1 MFQKATKH
9 ESKLRLAI
17 AGPSGGGK
25 TFTAL
30 TLATHLAPGGRIAL
44 LDTERGSAS
53 KYAPLPGEKADPS
66 KGTFDFDA
74 CDLDPPYHPDRFVE
88 AIQFAAKSG
97 YQVLIVDSLSHA
109 WNGPGGLLELVDE
122 FAKRMKTSN
131 SFAGWKDATPI
142 QARLI
147 DAFMAADLHVISTMR
162 SKMEYVLETNEKGK
176 SVPRKV
182 GMAPIQRDGVE
193 YEFDIFLEMDIDN
206 NAIVQKSRCSAI
218 SGKVIP
224 RPGKPL
230 ADALHEW
237 LRGAPATARDAHQA
251 QQQPAAGAS
260 PAAAAPAPATPALT
274 PAQEKAQK
282 LALGLLEQATGLRQ
296 FFRDSNGR
304 TAADV
309 IAACKR
315 HGVRLSEAGAA
326 EKLLAALET
335 EAETQAQADQDAAA
349 HELEMQGEAEQA
361 ARAAEAEDSLANA

>member
-1 MFQKATKH
+1 MTG
-9 ESKLRLAI
+9 ER
-17 AGPSGGGK
+17 GGG
-25 TFTAL
+25 
-30 TLATHLAPGGRIAL
+30 
-44 LDTERGSAS
+44 
-53 KYAPLPGEKADPS
+53 
-66 KGTFDFDA
+66 
-74 CDLDPPYHPDRFVE
+74 
-88 AIQFAAKSG
+88 AAG
-97 YQVLIVDSLSHA
+97 
-109 WNGPGGLLELVDE
+109 
-122 FAKRMKTSN
+122 F
-131 SFAGWKDATPI
+131 
-142 QARLI
+142 
-147 DAFMAADLHVISTMR
+147 
-162 SKMEYVLETNEKGK
+162 
-176 SVPRKV
+176 
-182 GMAPIQRDGVE
+182 
-193 YEFDIFLEMDIDN
+193 
-206 NAIVQKSRCSAI
+206 
-218 SGKVIP
+218 
-224 RPGKPL
+224 
-230 ADALHEW
+230 
-237 LRGAPATARDAHQA
+237 RGAPATARDAHQA